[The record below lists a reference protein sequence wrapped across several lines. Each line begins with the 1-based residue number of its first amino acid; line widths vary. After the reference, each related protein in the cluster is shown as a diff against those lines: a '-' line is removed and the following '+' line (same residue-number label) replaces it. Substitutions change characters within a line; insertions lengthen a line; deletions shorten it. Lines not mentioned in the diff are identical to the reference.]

1 MMQKIGLACA
11 ALESKR
17 NDPDYLPPVHATG
30 SLSSIADPS
39 TIFQNN
45 NSTIENQTYIAH
57 VENTTPL
64 LSASELLQDHIA
76 AGAMHTSDDRC
87 DAPKCHPETRVAV
100 QADIMSWIAHGDG
113 GDSSQSKKIM
123 WVTGPA
129 GTGKTAI
136 AGSIAQ
142 GCQERGLLAGSFFFS
157 SFSGDAK
164 RRSKRYLVPT
174 LAYQITRHACF
185 KDVEESVALAIK
197 HDPAIFDQQLKD
209 QLEALILKPLRTVWR
224 GNLLPATVPK
234 VLIVDG
240 LDECEVKPQLIRY
253 PDKWRNIRKHEDEH
267 LEILSALLQ
276 ASNDPAFP
284 FRILLLSRPEPSIRT
299 FFSGIGKGI
308 SFEIFLDNKYSPD
321 ADIALFLKAK
331 FAELKRRYPRI
342 PASWPPNDVL
352 EVLVA
357 NASGQ
362 FIYAATVIRYIDGPL
377 GKPQLLLD
385 HVLESNRRS
394 SGTPR
399 GESNPLEPLDML
411 YTSII
416 KRSQDHRLLATWIRV
431 IVKFTGVEGPRSH
444 DLDSA
449 FVWRA
454 LLSSSPEEAD
464 SLLENMQ
471 SLMSIPPSNDLISKF
486 SFYHKSFPDFMADP
500 KRCNDLYIDEEAVRD
515 LCTSR
520 FVQILKDK
528 RPSYELTPE
537 ETSQFFYWFIK
548 CITDEDSFSWRNA
561 LKPGRASLKADLL
574 SCDVSWWMDQVC
586 HHFPR
591 SHRRSR
597 YPALCIFEWF
607 VGVHRSGSCNAAL
620 CHSACR
626 YWRRSIISYA
636 KERNRVVPGNRWL
649 IRERFVLVGDYAKT
663 EWDEHRFFIERY
675 T

>member
-1 MMQKIGLACA
+1 
-11 ALESKR
+11 
-17 NDPDYLPPVHATG
+17 
-30 SLSSIADPS
+30 
-39 TIFQNN
+39 
-45 NSTIENQTYIAH
+45 
-57 VENTTPL
+57 
-64 LSASELLQDHIA
+64 
-76 AGAMHTSDDRC
+76 MHTSDDRC

-100 QADIMSWIAHGDG
+100 QADIMSWIAHGDVS
-113 GDSSQSKKIM
+113 DPSQSRKIM

-185 KDVEESVALAIK
+185 KDVGESIALAIK

-209 QLEALILKPLRTVWR
+209 QLEALILKPLRTVRR
-224 GNLLPATVPK
+224 GSLLPATAN
-234 VLIVDG
+234 
-240 LDECEVKPQLIRY
+240 PQFIRY

-284 FRILLLSRPEPSIRT
+284 FRILLFSRPEPSIRT

-308 SFEIFLDNKYSPD
+308 SFEIFLDSKYSPD
-321 ADIALFLKAK
+321 ADIALFLKAR

-362 FIYAATVIRYIDGPL
+362 FIYAATVLRYIDGPL

-385 HVLESNRRS
+385 HVLESNQRS

-399 GESNPLEPLDML
+399 GEDNPLKPLDML

-416 KRSQDHRLLATWIRV
+416 QRSPDHRLLATWIRV
-431 IVKFTGVEGPRSH
+431 IIKFTGVEGSRSH

-449 FVWRA
+449 FVWRT

-471 SLMSIPPSNDLISKF
+471 SLMSIPPSNDLIGKF

-500 KRCNDLYIDEEAVRD
+500 KHCMTMIFTLTRKPCEICAPAG
-515 LCTSR
+515 LCR
-520 FVQILKDK
+520 YLKDK

-548 CITDEDSFSWRNA
+548 CITDERQLQLA
-561 LKPGRASLKADLL
+561 KCLEARASIAEADLL

-597 YPALCIFEWF
+597 LPALYIFKWF
-607 VGVHRSGSCNAAL
+607 VGIHQSGSCNAAL

-636 KERNRVVPGNRWL
+636 KERNRVAPGNRWL
-649 IRERFVLVGDYAKT
+649 IREWFVLVGDYAKT